1 MFTRNIRKTNIAY
14 NSLVTD
20 VDWFFRKIKL
30 SEIKKYFEFSDELKN
45 TDMFKEFEDK
55 QGTYDVAHFRR
66 TDIARA
72 SYVGGHSMVSER
84 SYWDAFDKFDVT

>member
-1 MFTRNIRKTNIAY
+1 
-14 NSLVTD
+14 
-20 VDWFFRKIKL
+20 
-30 SEIKKYFEFSDELKN
+30 
-45 TDMFKEFEDK
+45 MFKEFEDK

-84 SYWDAFDKFDVT
+84 SYWDAFDKFDVDRNKVIWVSDEKNIGYSYEGKIPILQGRQISWLAIF